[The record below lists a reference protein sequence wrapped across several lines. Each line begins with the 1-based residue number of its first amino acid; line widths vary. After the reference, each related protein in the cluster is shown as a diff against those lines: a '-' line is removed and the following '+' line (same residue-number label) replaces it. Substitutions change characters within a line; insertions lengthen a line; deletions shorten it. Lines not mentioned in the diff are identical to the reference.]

1 MNTEKEIY
9 MADQKILYLTKSV
22 HDLVKEY
29 PELVPIMKE
38 LGFTRITEKTA
49 LNTVGRFMT
58 IPKGAMMM
66 HIDMGKIIST
76 LTAHGF
82 TLGGSFAGTP
92 DTPPAPSEEP
102 AASERTAK
110 ITDYISRL
118 SKGEDLES
126 VRADFV
132 KNFKDVDPGE
142 IALAEQSL
150 LKGGVPLRD
159 VQRLC
164 DVHSALFHGT
174 TRAEKIAAAEAKV
187 QESLGRHSPAAMLQ
201 RKDGADGL
209 YEALKAISGHPLSLL
224 SLENEAIGKQLKT
237 VREALEK
244 GDNPLEGLAALRRI
258 SLHYNKKNVLYPI
271 LKLNYGFSG
280 PSDVMWS
287 VDDEI
292 RDSLRNLEKQG
303 QKSAAIRETPQW
315 KDRLSSTLTR
325 AEEMIYKENN
335 ILFPLCAKNFTEEE
349 WKNIARDFDRYEP
362 CLIDPQPKW
371 QDAFQEG
378 RKEISMEEGVIHLP
392 TGELKVKELEALLNT
407 LPLEIT
413 FVDAGDIN
421 RYWNDDGAPKLFN
434 RPATALGR
442 EVYTCHPPKVVPMV
456 RQLIDSFRSGKQD
469 LFDVWM
475 EKEGE
480 PVLVRYMAVRDKKGT
495 FLGTLEI
502 VQKMGF
508 AKKHFSM

>member
-1 MNTEKEIY
+1 
-9 MADQKILYLTKSV
+9 MADRKILYLTKSV

-29 PELVPIMKE
+29 PELVPLMKE

-66 HIDMGKIIST
+66 HIDMGKVIAA
-76 LTAHGF
+76 LTAAGF
-82 TLGGSFAGTP
+82 TLGGSFDGASS
-92 DTPPAPSEEP
+92 PAVKEAAP
-102 AASERTAK
+102 ADERTAK
-110 ITDYISRL
+110 ITEYIRRL
-118 SKGEDLES
+118 SQGEDLEK

-150 LKGGVPLRD
+150 LKGGVPLKN

-187 QESLGRHSPAAMLQ
+187 QESLGSHSPAAMLQ

-209 YEALKAISGHPLSLL
+209 YESLRAIPGHPLSLL
-224 SLENEAIGKQLKT
+224 SLENEAI
-237 VREALEK
+237 REQLEK
-244 GDNPLEGLAALRRI
+244 VKKVLEEGGNPMEELGRLRRI
-258 SLHYNKKNVLYPI
+258 SLHYSKKNVLYPI
-271 LKLNYGFSG
+271 LKINYGFSG

-292 RDSLRNLEKQG
+292 RDTLQNLEKRGHQ
-303 QKSAAIRETPQW
+303 SAALRETPQW
-315 KDRLSSTLTR
+315 KERLSSALTR

-335 ILFPLCAKNFTEEE
+335 ILFPLCAKNFTKEE
-349 WKNIARDFDRYEP
+349 WKDIARDFDRYEP
-362 CLIDPQPKW
+362 CLIDPQPRW
-371 QDAFQEG
+371 QEAFSSEK
-378 RKEISMEEGVIHLP
+378 KEISMEKGIIHLP
-392 TGELKVKELEALLNT
+392 TGELKVKELEAMLNT

-413 FVDAGDIN
+413 FVDAKDMN
-421 RYWNDDGAPKLFN
+421 RYWNDDGQPKLFN

-469 LFDVWM
+469 LFDVWL

-480 PVLVRYMAVRDKKGT
+480 PVLVRYMAVRDKEGT
-495 FLGTLEI
+495 FLGTLEM

-508 AKKHFSM
+508 ARKHFST

>member
-1 MNTEKEIY
+1 MKQKEAS
-9 MADQKILYLTKSV
+9 MADSKIIYLTKNV

-29 PELVPIMKE
+29 PELIPIMKE

-49 LNTVGRFMT
+49 LNTLGRFMT

-66 HIDMGKIIST
+66 HIDMGKVIST
-76 LTAHGF
+76 LMAHGF
-82 TLGGSFAGTP
+82 TLGGSFAQAP
-92 DTPPAPSEEP
+92 EEKPAPAETAP
-102 AASERTAK
+102 DERTAR
-110 ITDYISRL
+110 ITEYIRRL
-118 SKGEDLES
+118 SAGEDLEK

-132 KNFKDVDPGE
+132 KHFKDVDPGE

-164 DVHSALFHGT
+164 DVHSALFHGA

-187 QESLGRHSPAAMLQ
+187 QESLGRFSPAALE

-209 YEALKAISGHPLSLL
+209 YETLRAIPGHPLSIL
-224 SLENEAIGKQLKT
+224 SLENEAIAS
-237 VREALEK
+237 RLEK
-244 GDNPLEGLAALRRI
+244 VRKALDTGENLMDELAALRRI
-258 SLHYNKKNVLYPI
+258 SFHYNKKNVLYPI
-271 LKLNYGFSG
+271 LKMNYGFSG

-292 RDSLRNLEKQG
+292 RDTLRNLEKRG
-303 QKSAAIRETPQW
+303 FASPAVRKTPQW
-315 KDRLSSTLTR
+315 QERLSSALTR

-335 ILFPLCAKNFTEEE
+335 ILFPLCAKNFKEEE
-349 WKNIARDFDRYEP
+349 WKAIARDFSHMEP
-362 CLIDPQPKW
+362 CLTGPQPRW
-371 QDAFQEG
+371 QEAFP
-378 RKEISMEEGVIHLP
+378 KEKEESSLSDGIIHLP
-392 TGELKVKELEALLNT
+392 TGRLTVKELTALLNT
-407 LPLEIT
+407 LPFEIT
-413 FVDAGDIN
+413 FVDAHDIN
-421 RYWNDDGAPKLFN
+421 RYWNDDGAPKLFS
-434 RPATALGR
+434 RPTTALGR

-456 RQLIDSFRSGKQD
+456 KNLIDSFRTGKQN

-480 PVLVRYMAVRDKKGT
+480 PVLVRYMAVRDAKGT
-495 FLGTLEI
+495 FVGTLEI

-508 AKKHFSM
+508 AKEHFVK

>member
-1 MNTEKEIY
+1 
-9 MADQKILYLTKSV
+9 MAEPKIIYLTKSV

-29 PELVPIMKE
+29 PELIPLMKE

-49 LNTVGRFMT
+49 LNTLGRFMT

-66 HIDMGKIIST
+66 HIDMGKVIST
-76 LTAHGF
+76 LLAHGF
-82 TLGGSFAGTP
+82 TLGGSFAQAP
-92 DTPPAPSEEP
+92 EEKAAPSEETAP
-102 AASERTAK
+102 EERTAR
-110 ITDYISRL
+110 ITEYIRRL
-118 SKGEDLES
+118 SAGEDLEK

-132 KNFKDVDPGE
+132 KHFKDVDPGE

-187 QESLGRHSPAAMLQ
+187 QGSLGRRSPAALE
-201 RKDGADGL
+201 RKDGANGL
-209 YEALKAISGHPLSLL
+209 YEALRSIPGHPLSIL
-224 SLENEAIGKQLKT
+224 SLENEALGSH
-237 VREALEK
+237 LEK
-244 GDNPLEGLAALRRI
+244 VRKAMETGDNLMEELAALRRI
-258 SLHYNKKNVLYPI
+258 SFHYNKKNVLYPI
-271 LKLNYGFSG
+271 LKMNYGFSG

-292 RDSLRNLEKQG
+292 RDTLKNLEKRG
-303 QKSAAIRETPQW
+303 LASPAVRETPRWQEAFPQE
-315 KDRLSSTLTR
+315 KEESSLSDG
-325 AEEMIYKENN
+325 I
-335 ILFPLCAKNFTEEE
+335 
-349 WKNIARDFDRYEP
+349 
-362 CLIDPQPKW
+362 
-371 QDAFQEG
+371 
-378 RKEISMEEGVIHLP
+378 IHLP
-392 TGELKVKELEALLNT
+392 TGRLTVKELTALLNT
-407 LPLEIT
+407 LPFEIT
-413 FVDAGDIN
+413 FVDAHDIN
-421 RYWNDDGAPKLFN
+421 RYWNDDGTPKLFS

-456 RQLIDSFRSGKQD
+456 KNLIDSFRTGKQD

-475 EKEGE
+475 EKNGE
-480 PVLVRYMAVRDKKGT
+480 PVLVRYMAVRDAKGT

-508 AKKHFSM
+508 AKEHFAK

>member
-1 MNTEKEIY
+1 
-9 MADQKILYLTKSV
+9 MADPKIIYLTKSV

-29 PELVPIMKE
+29 PELIPLMKE

-49 LNTVGRFMT
+49 LNTLGRFMT

-66 HIDMGKIIST
+66 HIDMGKVIST
-76 LTAHGF
+76 LLAHGF
-82 TLGGSFAGTP
+82 TLGGSFAQAP
-92 DTPPAPSEEP
+92 EEKAAPSEETAP
-102 AASERTAK
+102 DERTAR
-110 ITDYISRL
+110 ITEYIRRL
-118 SKGEDLES
+118 SAGEDLEK

-132 KNFKDVDPGE
+132 KHFKDVDPGE

-187 QESLGRHSPAAMLQ
+187 QESLGRRAPAAPE

-209 YEALKAISGHPLSLL
+209 YETLRSIPGHPLSIL
-224 SLENEAIGKQLKT
+224 SLENEAI
-237 VREALEK
+237 RSHLEK
-244 GDNPLEGLAALRRI
+244 VRKAMETEDNLMEELAALRRI
-258 SLHYNKKNVLYPI
+258 SFHYNKKNVLYPI
-271 LKLNYGFSG
+271 LKMNYGFSG

-292 RDSLRNLEKQG
+292 RDTLKNLEKRG
-303 QKSAAIRETPQW
+303 LASPAVRETPQW
-315 KDRLSSTLTR
+315 QERLSSALTR

-335 ILFPLCAKNFTEEE
+335 ILFPLCAKNFKEEE
-349 WKNIARDFDRYEP
+349 WKSIARDFAHMEP
-362 CLIDPQPKW
+362 CLIVPQPRW
-371 QDAFQEG
+371 QEAFPQE
-378 RKEISMEEGVIHLP
+378 KEESSLSDGIIHLP
-392 TGELKVKELEALLNT
+392 TGRLTVKELTALLNT
-407 LPLEIT
+407 LPFEIT
-413 FVDAGDIN
+413 FVDAHDIN
-421 RYWNDDGAPKLFN
+421 RYWNDDGAPKLFS

-456 RQLIDSFRSGKQD
+456 KNLIDSFRTGKQD

-475 EKEGE
+475 EKNGE
-480 PVLVRYMAVRDKKGT
+480 PVLVRYMAVRDAKGT

-508 AKKHFSM
+508 AKEHFAK